1 MRFFAKRK
9 KYCKHRFFDKNMHV
23 TELAET
29 SVAYAGAV
37 KCGKGLIC
45 GRYSTLR
52 SHAEFVM

>member
-1 MRFFAKRK
+1 
-9 KYCKHRFFDKNMHV
+9 MHV